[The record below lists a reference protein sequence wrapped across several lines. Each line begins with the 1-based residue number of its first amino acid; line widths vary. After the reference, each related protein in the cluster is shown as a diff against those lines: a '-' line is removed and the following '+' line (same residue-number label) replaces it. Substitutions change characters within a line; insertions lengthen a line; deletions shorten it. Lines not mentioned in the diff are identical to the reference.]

1 MHERMHILH
10 ASAVCAWSADRAR
23 ALTCQNRSSASAS
36 MLPCPRVG
44 VRATTS
50 RDRPV
55 MKSKQPGVDDA
66 VPESSCETL
75 HMILASLSL
84 INHAHIATCDPS
96 TSFKNF
102 TEVENER
109 TRVWRQE
116 KQEPKTRPA
125 ISRLCM
131 ALIGLCALTQPDRHP
146 QPTAPSR
153 TSAKGFAR
161 PLFEGHFKF
170 CPLLEKMEEGTVS
183 KKEASSCH
191 TSNTKLK
198 EFDMTRMTNF

>member
-1 MHERMHILH
+1 M
-10 ASAVCAWSADRAR
+10 
-23 ALTCQNRSSASAS
+23 
-36 MLPCPRVG
+36 RVRG
-44 VRATTS
+44 QR
-50 RDRPV
+50 
-55 MKSKQPGVDDA
+55 
-66 VPESSCETL
+66 
-75 HMILASLSL
+75 
-84 INHAHIATCDPS
+84 
-96 TSFKNF
+96 
-102 TEVENER
+102 
-109 TRVWRQE
+109 

-125 ISRLCM
+125 VSRLYM
-131 ALIGLCALTQPDRHP
+131 ALIALGALTQPDRHP

-191 TSNTKLK
+191 TSNTILK

>member
-1 MHERMHILH
+1 M
-10 ASAVCAWSADRAR
+10 
-23 ALTCQNRSSASAS
+23 
-36 MLPCPRVG
+36 
-44 VRATTS
+44 
-50 RDRPV
+50 
-55 MKSKQPGVDDA
+55 
-66 VPESSCETL
+66 
-75 HMILASLSL
+75 
-84 INHAHIATCDPS
+84 
-96 TSFKNF
+96 
-102 TEVENER
+102 
-109 TRVWRQE
+109 WRQE

-170 CPLLEKMEEGTVS
+170 CPLLEKIEEGTVS
-183 KKEASSCH
+183 KKEPSSCH

-198 EFDMTRMTNF
+198 EFDMTRRRTFEILTFEAAAVSITCQETPNRTSSPFDELASRTNDIIDRKRFPCDRKSSPVFFAVTRQCFRATRNLSRYCNWCSLDCVHEIDLPDFTVAYSPRNHSS

>member
-1 MHERMHILH
+1 MRTLRPAIRAHRSKILP
-10 ASAVCAWSADRAR
+10 
-23 ALTCQNRSSASAS
+23 RS
-36 MLPCPRVG
+36 
-44 VRATTS
+44 
-50 RDRPV
+50 
-55 MKSKQPGVDDA
+55 
-66 VPESSCETL
+66 
-75 HMILASLSL
+75 
-84 INHAHIATCDPS
+84 
-96 TSFKNF
+96 
-102 TEVENER
+102 R

-170 CPLLEKMEEGTVS
+170 CPLHEKMEECTVS

-198 EFDMTRMTNF
+198 AFDMTRRRTFEILTFLLRARRSCKHHLSGNTKSHCFAL

>member
-1 MHERMHILH
+1 MRTLRPAI
-10 ASAVCAWSADRAR
+10 RAY
-23 ALTCQNRSSASAS
+23 RSRIS
-36 MLPCPRVG
+36 PR
-44 VRATTS
+44 S
-50 RDRPV
+50 
-55 MKSKQPGVDDA
+55 
-66 VPESSCETL
+66 
-75 HMILASLSL
+75 
-84 INHAHIATCDPS
+84 
-96 TSFKNF
+96 
-102 TEVENER
+102 R
-109 TRVWRQE
+109 TRVRRQR

-125 ISRLCM
+125 VSRLYM

-170 CPLLEKMEEGTVS
+170 CPLLEKMEECTVS

-198 EFDMTRMTNF
+198 EFDMTRRRTFENFTFLLRASRSCKHHLSGNTKTHCFAL